1 MLLTVQV
8 DILITDLVAQRQ
20 KRSMIEAFYSSFT
33 ASHDL
38 ANLRIRHI
46 FDKLQD
52 EKILSL
58 RRQASDETEKR
69 FLFLG
74 TNEIPFGMVS
84 SGRRDR
90 HIVQRDLLPA
100 ASVAMPIGNQIM
112 CDPIQPGR
120 ERDAAVC
127 VVVNVIHRPL
137 KNARSEILRIMEVPR
152 SVVHIVEDAVYIT
165 SVELTKCITV
175 TLRSADEN
183 IFFVEF
189 DFRHV

>member
-8 DILITDLVAQRQ
+8 DILITDLVAQCQ

-38 ANLRIRHI
+38 ADLRIRHI

-58 RRQASDETEKR
+58 WRKASDEAEKR
-69 FLFLG
+69 FLFLRM
-74 TNEIPFGMVS
+74 NQIPLGMVS
-84 SGRRDR
+84 SGRQDW
-90 HIVQRDLLPA
+90 HIVQRDLLSA
-100 ASVAMPIGNQIM
+100 ASVAMPISNQIM

-127 VVVNVIHRPL
+127 IVVNVIHRPL
-137 KNARSEILRIMEVPR
+137 KNARSKILRIMEVPR

-165 SVELTKCITV
+165 SVELTKCIAV
-175 TLRSADEN
+175 TLRGADEN

>member
-8 DILITDLVAQRQ
+8 DILIANLVTKRQ

-69 FLFLG
+69 FLFLR
-74 TNEIPFGMVS
+74 TNQIPFGMVS
-84 SGRRDR
+84 SGRQDR

-120 ERDAAVC
+120 EREAAVC

-137 KNARSEILRIMEVPR
+137 KNARSEILRIMEAQ
-152 SVVHIVEDAVYIT
+152 I
-165 SVELTKCITV
+165 
-175 TLRSADEN
+175 
-183 IFFVEF
+183 
-189 DFRHV
+189 

>member
-127 VVVNVIHRPL
+127 VVVNVVHRPL